1 MLKMTKIGLDLIWDI
16 DMYLLLKKERE
27 AVFLTLL
34 KYTVKQIINI
44 SNHMMLIKRVNSLC
58 I

>member
-1 MLKMTKIGLDLIWDI
+1 MLKMTKIGLELFWDI

-27 AVFLTLL
+27 AVFPTLL
-34 KYTVKQIINI
+34 KYTVKQIINT
-44 SNHMMLIKRVNSLC
+44 SNHMMLINRANSLC